1 MIEKT
6 FHNVISGVTRPF
18 TSRSKATEGPSET
31 TPADPQ
37 ETFTPTQTQAPV
49 ESERK
54 SPLEAAKRAAI
65 TGTGLTLMGVPAP
78 ISAGVAAVQFA
89 HEAAPETSAKVLKN
103 TAAVATI
110 TAAGV
115 VVTANALAGPIAEI
129 GGQFIR
135 HGLGHDVAGLT
146 D

>member
-6 FHNVISGVTRPF
+6 FHNLVAGVTRPF
-18 TSRSKATEGPSET
+18 TARSQPAET
-31 TPADPQ
+31 APADPQ
-37 ETFTPTQTQAPV
+37 ESFTPSPL
-49 ESERK
+49 SEPPAENRM

-65 TGTGLTLMGVPAP
+65 TGTGLTLIGVPAP
-78 ISAGVAAVQFA
+78 ISAGVAVVQFA

-103 TAAVATI
+103 TAAVAAI

-115 VVTANALAGPIAEI
+115 VAGANALAGPIAEV